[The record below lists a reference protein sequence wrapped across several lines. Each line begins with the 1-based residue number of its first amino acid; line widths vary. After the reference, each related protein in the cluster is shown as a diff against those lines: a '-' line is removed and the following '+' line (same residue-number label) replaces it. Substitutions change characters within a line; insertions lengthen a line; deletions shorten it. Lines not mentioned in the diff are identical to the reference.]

1 MFKNINKKKLS
12 KGFTLVEIL
21 VVLVI
26 VAILAAIAFLSYSD
40 YFESG
45 YATEGKTLLK
55 DVVAASTMYESQHS
69 GEQVSIDVLEAET
82 PFSRT
87 PLLKKRWKVNI
98 NGDSFSVIS
107 TDAMEGGAG
116 HEITYDRSTGKYSG
130 YGKNEE

>member
-1 MFKNINKKKLS
+1 MKNIKHLILLLFLTCLLS
-12 KGFTLVEIL
+12 KGQEFSFQSFYIDKDWHEAT
-21 VVLVI
+21 
-26 VAILAAIAFLSYSD
+26 D
-40 YFESG
+40 YIG
-45 YATEGKTLLK
+45 GKTLLK

-130 YGKNEE
+130 YGENEE